1 LIDSSQRRRCKPV
14 VAACLSCL
22 LVAAC
27 STPPPPNAFEEAFDD
42 DTKPWQEI
50 QTQLPAAPKEGDLV
64 SFQVSG
70 ATQYRFALD
79 AKSIDIGS
87 DGVFRYTIV
96 AISPEGARNVSYEGI
111 RCLTS
116 EKKIYAI
123 GRSDGSWS
131 RSRSAAWKRI
141 QDVSLNRQ
149 DAALEDE
156 YFCPGGYAARSRAEI
171 VARMH
176 PRLAPSETT
185 FDDQTRNGD
194 R

>member
-1 LIDSSQRRRCKPV
+1 MIDSLQARRWKPAV
-14 VAACLSCL
+14 VAVLSGVVFTACTT
-22 LVAAC
+22 V
-27 STPPPPNAFEEAFDD
+27 PPPNAFESAFEDE
-42 DTKPWQEI
+42 TKPWQEL
-50 QTQLPAAPKEGDLV
+50 QTQLPAAPNAADLV
-64 SFQVSG
+64 PFQVSG
-70 ATQYRFALD
+70 ATQYKFALD

-96 AISPEGARNVSYEGI
+96 AVSAEGARNVSYEGI

-156 YFCPGGYAARSRAEI
+156 YFCPGGYAARDRAEVI
-171 VARMH
+171 GRLR

-185 FDDQTRNGD
+185 FDQNSREGV